1 MSLPSTATDSA
12 GSAASPAGRWY
23 RPALGSRDVT
33 HGIYIEIALLAV
45 ILALEGKRTSDRDIV
60 TAVFGALVAVVL
72 AELYAHYIGSMIGSA
87 RRPPR
92 AELGAFVRSTAGG
105 LVSTVPPVFVL
116 MLGVVGVIGLDTGFT
131 LAKWI
136 GIAII
141 AGFAF
146 FANRRAGLSSRRSVH
161 AAACFALVG
170 LGLVLLTQ
178 YSHG

>member
-72 AELYAHYIGSMIGSA
+72 AELY
-87 RRPPR
+87 
-92 AELGAFVRSTAGG
+92 L
-105 LVSTVPPVFVL
+105 VL
-116 MLGVVGVIGLDTGFT
+116 MLGVVGVIGLDS
-131 LAKWI
+131 
-136 GIAII
+136 GIHASQSGSASRSSPGSHSSRI
-141 AGFAF
+141 AVPVSRPAR
-146 FANRRAGLSSRRSVH
+146 ASTRRPASRSSASGSSSSRRTPTDERRDVH
-161 AAACFALVG
+161 LDG
-170 LGLVLLTQ
+170 G
-178 YSHG
+178 SSRERSG